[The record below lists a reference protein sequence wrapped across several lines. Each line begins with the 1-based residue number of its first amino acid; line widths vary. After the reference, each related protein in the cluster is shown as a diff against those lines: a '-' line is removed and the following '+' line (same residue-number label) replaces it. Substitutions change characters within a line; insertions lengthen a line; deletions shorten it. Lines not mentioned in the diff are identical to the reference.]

1 MAFEEFTGKFDPLPK
16 YEEFKGEF
24 EPLNKNKKEE
34 APSENGNFFR
44 GLKNT
49 IPSLYGTAG
58 AAEALAGLGL
68 SKLGA
73 KETGA
78 GLTKAGLEKMDYAE
92 KNVSTK
98 ETDEFTNAWHKGI
111 GTVLTDWLP
120 YQVGSGVGNIAE
132 SLAFAGA
139 GAGLGALT
147 GAGVGAAP
155 GAVAGFVEKTLIKNG
170 IKEEAEKLVKE
181 GSKEEAEKLIKQGAK
196 DALKSMG
203 STAGMVAQAGMHGM
217 GETTQQ
223 AWQAEQQRAQQEGRA
238 ANVDNLDLTKLLPAA
253 AVHGVADFINE
264 KIGLGAIKGGDKA
277 SKYLVGDI
285 LKNIGM
291 TGLKESGG
299 ELIQSAAER
308 YGANLSMTDADAIND
323 YINTVAASFGMAFGP
338 GGVGGVKT
346 HINNKAIEE
355 IIKEKANSEN
365 SDLKRQS
372 TSQEEVT
379 KENLPAKN
387 PELDALL
394 NPSQH
399 ADGNALATAAPA
411 TVIAQTEDQNPTTQ
425 SVVGDPTI
433 ATAAPGVKENKL
445 QPKELEMTAQEIED
459 YIENN
464 KDVKGAKRKNTLKK
478 IERLQTRLEELKNVE
493 QPNGQPG
500 GTSTEVVQSADQR
513 QPAAGAAGP
522 DANGMV
528 SSRQDA
534 RVPNAGAITK
544 PPSIIE
550 QNEAEH
556 TDADLNEAVVAK
568 RQAQNPG
575 KPNYWRSNPNDKTN
589 TNSWQ
594 DTSGN
599 IIYGHEHVLP
609 TGSVVTNVVNGQGG
623 ISLQIKD
630 PETNEVTGLPIDFDK
645 KGVPHWRIP
654 YDESKGEYMPEEK
667 FKQAIGEDLYNAIG
681 NSPVS
686 SDNDQQKLIARI
698 NSILGKKQEAE
709 ESAALATEQVGA
721 LEETKPYSEWNHPT
735 QGQQQ
740 APNYIKP
747 TLPEGNAVIVKGQA
761 EDKDIATAIKL
772 ADRNDAKIEED
783 RKANLGKSVDEE
795 RRKIFEGNVP
805 VFLKKDAKGNI
816 VEDKTKA
823 KQMAEE
829 YNETRKELA
838 KKDIKIP
845 VWKSL
850 TKGEKEFYL
859 DHIINN
865 TIEEHDAAGRA
876 LAGFRERNPI
886 SEAEAEK
893 ENGLSIEEQ
902 KAHQRIRVGYEQGR
916 MIASKMFGVEFPQ
929 FSDLTPEQQNIYLR
943 ESITNAGLQ
952 TDIGFEKLGE
962 NLVKNSYRL
971 SQKQKL
977 QKLKTI
983 EKLKDLN
990 WRDEYDRIQNKEKS
1004 EPIHQTPSL
1013 NWGDKKSTMTDE
1025 QEAEVDKMIEEIEK
1039 RKSLPSAVL
1048 KQIQANNLQG
1058 VLQHLRTQAK
1068 LPFLKTVAQR
1078 IFEMKLPT
1086 QIQLVD
1092 SLPNNDLAIYDPKTD
1107 TIFVTKEG
1115 LSDITMLHEVVH
1127 AATINVLRKFLTNPK
1142 GLTREQFEAAEH
1154 LQEIMN
1160 LAKEELEVVHPEAFK
1175 NLYEFVS
1182 YALTDPFFQKALSEL
1197 DTHELATTIV
1207 PEAQSMWTEFTLGMA
1222 KALNILKDLFSAKKG
1237 TKEKFY
1243 ISENTFLPE
1252 IFTAFEA
1259 ILSPPTGGI
1268 EMAPLP
1274 TTKKAPKAE
1283 KGRKNDDYK
1292 LTSDQKPTSISR
1304 VWKVVSTREGFTQMA
1319 TAFQNRAQRIKNWEK
1334 INALSGVIVRVG
1346 RDKINNIFE
1355 QITTAAADARN
1366 YYTVYLQEPTQRLET
1381 AVAAYAKSA
1390 KLSTEQALEQL
1401 HKYLEAIHEPE
1412 RRMVKF
1418 ILGIPLSKAATLVH
1432 NGNKISPADRRDAI
1446 VRLLKQHN
1454 LSEAQA
1460 KQLREELDN
1469 IIFQKDSKGQ
1479 IIYDKK
1485 GNPKLTKYID
1495 PLGYSPY
1502 GKISLE
1508 LTSSDYNATG
1518 LLSKKDENFLSSE
1531 QLLEEYNTDKNKA
1544 EIEAVRQALQ
1554 DVHKATADL
1563 NKIGNY
1569 WSQPVSNFVN
1579 FYGFENYVPLKG
1591 NPNHTELDDMID
1603 LDSRAMGREL
1613 QDSLGAMDGRFST
1626 SKNPVLQTLSDAT
1639 RSAMRAGRRNL
1650 TQSIKNSLEKNKL
1663 NPNGQGMLAGR
1674 VKQTIKFEDRDK
1686 VDMSTL
1692 KGEKTIFHY
1701 NQDGS
1706 IDILVIDNPDMAN
1719 SIRNSYRKVNP
1730 LLNLANSFTGFFG
1743 QLHTR
1748 YNYSFAPMNFVRDAL
1763 TNAFTIG
1770 AEMGPAE
1777 AARFIKAISTQVVAQ
1792 QGLNKAMKVAILYKK
1807 GDDKSLQTLQDLAD
1821 KEPYIR
1827 DMLDLIRKGGMVTYM
1842 HGQGL
1847 RSGFEDIHK
1856 ELGRNGIVKTKE
1868 QLDKVLDT
1876 WTDMFELASRT
1887 AAYGIAKEN
1896 QYKKNIAKGMSEKE
1910 AREDASVKGITYAKN
1925 LANFEQVGNLGKV
1938 MGAFFMFFRPSA
1950 TGAVRAI
1957 EAIAPAFTKLTEGSF
1972 GIGEPLI
1979 RYDKNGNVIG
1989 SLPAHIRNNPAA
2001 LEEFKKNYAAQQTN
2015 ARIMSGALLSLG
2027 MLVYTMSFMSADDDE
2042 LGRNATATD
2051 NMQQW
2056 TRYARF
2062 HIPRSVTQY
2071 MGLKDPVTFQMP
2083 WGFGLGAF
2091 ASAGAQFAAII
2102 SGHQSIKD
2110 GFANV
2115 FGSIALDSFV
2125 PLPISKMSPVEDP
2138 LAWLVD
2144 SITPSV
2150 ARPIIEFL
2158 INKNSLGQHIYS
2170 DQNRRMGDAY
2180 TGGDSVPQIYKD
2192 AAKYMVTKGI
2202 LGIGTLGDIDV
2213 SPNTLYFLSN
2223 NYFDGIGRIAENV
2236 YGFPDIA
2243 KSRDNFNLHRD
2254 LILFNS
2260 FFGTRSNVDSREF
2273 TNVENKIKDMEKQ
2286 IKQFDQFNPE
2296 AAARYDAK
2304 NPFNRM
2310 LVDMYNEQVN
2320 RSLRD
2325 LRTEANEIRGSDLYN
2340 PGAKKDLLKIN
2351 ILMQNIEKRNMIE
2364 QFKAYGVKP

>member
-24 EPLNKNKKEE
+24 EPLNKKKKEE
-34 APSENGNFFR
+34 APSESGDFFR

-170 IKEEAEKLVKE
+170 IKEAAEKLVKE

-223 AWQAEQQRAQQEGRA
+223 AWQAEQQRAQREGRA

-323 YINTVAASFGMAFGP
+323 YINTVAASFGMAVGP

-411 TVIAQTEDQNPTTQ
+411 TVTAQTEDQNPTTQ

-522 DANGMV
+522 DTNGVV
-528 SSRQDA
+528 STGQDA
-534 RVPNAGAITK
+534 GVPNAGAITKPPAVKKSKSTPTATPIKGEEISSMMGNAGAGMVDSMYDAMLDAHKKGVARVAGNDDPVLLAANELGLKFDTIAELKDFASKPEIQVRANQIAQYLRIERLMKSGKTLEEIQQQFPNLDVNNILDTGKPDQEQETPTITTATK

-550 QNEAEH
+550 QNEAE
-556 TDADLNEAVVAK
+556 
-568 RQAQNPG
+568 Q
-575 KPNYWRSNPNDKTN
+575 
-589 TNSWQ
+589 
-594 DTSGN
+594 
-599 IIYGHEHVLP
+599 
-609 TGSVVTNVVNGQGG
+609 
-623 ISLQIKD
+623 
-630 PETNEVTGLPIDFDK
+630 
-645 KGVPHWRIP
+645 
-654 YDESKGEYMPEEK
+654 
-667 FKQAIGEDLYNAIG
+667 
-681 NSPVS
+681 
-686 SDNDQQKLIARI
+686 
-698 NSILGKKQEAE
+698 
-709 ESAALATEQVGA
+709 SAALATEQVGA

-838 KKDIKIP
+838 KEDIKIP

-859 DHIINN
+859 DHIVNN

-893 ENGLSIEEQ
+893 ENGLSIKEQ

-1004 EPIHQTPSL
+1004 EPVHQTPSL
-1013 NWGDKKSTMTDE
+1013 NWKDKKSTMTDE

-1292 LTSDQKPTSISR
+1292 LTSDQKPTSISK

-1650 TQSIKNSLEKNKL
+1650 TQSIKNSLEQDKL
-1663 NPNGQGMLAGR
+1663 NPNGQGILAGR

-2091 ASAGAQFAAII
+2091 ASAGAQFAAIT

-2320 RSLRD
+2320 GSLRD